1 MSESILNEIELLIK
15 NKKINEA
22 QLEISKLGPEFHKN
36 IEYLYLRS
44 KIFYENNLYYI
55 ALDTLLI
62 ATEFGEDDKIYN
74 FISKIYNLL
83 GNKEIGKKIANPD
96 LRLATINFLKKE
108 LTGIS
113 QKGYSP

>member
-1 MSESILNEIELLIK
+1 MKMQEIDKLINNNQLDK
-15 NKKINEA
+15 A
-22 QLEISKLGPEFHKN
+22 QLELSKLGEDFFKDV
-36 IEYLYLRS
+36 EYLYLRS
-44 KIFYENNLYYI
+44 KIFYANSLYYI

-83 GNKEIGKKIANPD
+83 GNKEMGKKIANPD